1 MRHRAELIAAV
12 DGDCAVGATMPVGGA
27 IAPCARQLSFTA
39 LSLTTFALSAHHI
52 PIGVHRLSGTP
63 QKCASSIRINLFPTG
78 ICFSPASPLESS
90 PSRARHVHA
99 DEHCLRMKVKT
110 VIAPT
115 TKELFFPQN
124 EIVVSKTDLKGR
136 ITYANRTFCAL
147 AGYSQTELLGQPHS
161 IVRHPDMPR
170 AVFKQLWDA
179 IRGGREIF
187 AYVKN
192 MAKTGDY
199 YWVFAHVTPS
209 YDESRNIVGFHS
221 NRRVPD
227 RTIVETTIIP
237 IYAAILQ
244 QEKQQKNGKDAVAAG
259 LDCLTEFLQEKSI
272 TYDAL
277 MFAA

>member
-1 MRHRAELIAAV
+1 M
-12 DGDCAVGATMPVGGA
+12 
-27 IAPCARQLSFTA
+27 
-39 LSLTTFALSAHHI
+39 SLTTFALSAHRI
-52 PIGVHRLSGTP
+52 SIGLFWLSGTP
-63 QKCASSIRINLFPTG
+63 QKCASSIRINEFPTG
-78 ICFSPASPLESS
+78 VCFSSASPANRRPAGRGHSC
-90 PSRARHVHA
+90 A

-147 AGYSQTELLGQPHS
+147 AGYGEAELLGQPHS

-179 IRGGREIF
+179 IHGGREIF

-209 YDESRNIVGFHS
+209 YDESRNIVAFIRTGVHPIAPS
-221 NRRVPD
+221 SKPRSSRSMPLSCGRRSSRGTAKTLSPRV
-227 RTIVETTIIP
+227 
-237 IYAAILQ
+237 
-244 QEKQQKNGKDAVAAG
+244 
-259 LDCLTEFLQEKSI
+259 SI
-272 TYDAL
+272 A
-277 MFAA
+277 